1 MNTSELFTLII
12 KRLKRFSILII
23 VFAIA
28 CAAVFFYYAKKSP
41 ATYTSKASVF
51 PLTSSRETVSPSSA
65 ITQLLLGSEGGKSF
79 TDDASINI
87 VELAQSR
94 STREAVAAIRL
105 PSMNN
110 KTIAELIINDY
121 NDHRGLFEDKIQMPK
136 DDVEMIITA
145 GGLLR
150 DGLNASINKNNTLIL
165 GYTGRSKDLVKEVS
179 YGFIE
184 MISKFYIEL
193 KREKAKMDYDFAT
206 TKLDSLRGVMNG
218 KDVQLVGIDR
228 TTLFTPNRM
237 EYKLPTENVLTEKQ
251 MIRNQYMQAVANQ
264 QSAMYKL
271 QKETPIVKVLDKPEP
286 PYESEKKSS
295 LTYAAIGGFI
305 GLVLIS
311 ILLCLNLIGHY
322 IKSETTKLLSSESG
336 EASTSESVK
345 VKVINN

>member
-1 MNTSELFTLII
+1 LNTSELFNRII
-12 KRLKRFSILII
+12 KKLKRFSILII
-23 VFAIA
+23 VVAIA
-28 CAAVFFYYAKKSP
+28 FAGVFFYYAKKSP

-65 ITQLLLGSEGGKSF
+65 ITQLLLGSDGTKSF

-94 STREAVAAIRL
+94 SIREAVAALRL
-105 PSMNN
+105 PLMNN

-121 NDHRGLFEDKIQMPK
+121 NDHRGLFEDRIQMPK
-136 DDVEMIITA
+136 TEEEIVITA
-145 GGLLR
+145 GALLGE
-150 DGLNASINKNNTLIL
+150 GLNASINKNNTLIL
-165 GYTGRSKDLVKEVS
+165 SYKGRSKDLVKNVS

-193 KREKAKMDYDFAT
+193 KREKAKMDYNFAT
-206 TKLDSLRGVMNG
+206 TKVDSLRGVMGG

-228 TTLFTPNRM
+228 TTLFTPNRL

-271 QKETPIVKVLDKPEP
+271 QKETPIVKILDKPDP
-286 PYESEKKSS
+286 PYESEKRSA
-295 LTYAAIGGFI
+295 LTYAVVGGFI
-305 GLVLIS
+305 GFILIS
-311 ILLCLNLIGHY
+311 ILLCLNLIGLY
-322 IKSETTKLLSSESG
+322 IKSETAKLLSSES
-336 EASTSESVK
+336 EETSTSEPV
-345 VKVINN
+345 